1 MALGDGSVEDGDA
14 EAHGDVDDRESATYV
29 VRLASSVV
37 ISVVAGVA
45 TFLAGVGG
53 ATPIPPRYVAPLA
66 LFVTLGLFVAFYVDL
81 TAGRA

>member
-1 MALGDGSVEDGDA
+1 MALGDGSVD
-14 EAHGDVDDRESATYV
+14 GDVDARTDGYDRERAAYV

-53 ATPIPPRYVAPLA
+53 ATRLSPAYAAPLA
-66 LFVTLGLFVAFYVDL
+66 LFVTGGLFVAFYVDL
-81 TAGRA
+81 TDGRA

>member
-1 MALGDGSVEDGDA
+1 MALGDGSLEQGADA
-14 EAHGDVDDRESATYV
+14 TTDERLERDRAAFV
-29 VRLASSVV
+29 LRFVSSIV

-53 ATPIPPRYVAPLA
+53 ATPIPPRYVAPVA
-66 LFVTLGLFVAFYVDL
+66 LFVTVGLLVAFYVDL

>member
-14 EAHGDVDDRESATYV
+14 DPRSDAYDWRGAAYL
-29 VRLASSVV
+29 VRLVSSVV

-53 ATPIPPRYVAPLA
+53 ATPLPPRYVAPIA
-66 LFVTLGLFVAFYVDL
+66 LFVTVGLFTAFYVDL
-81 TAGRA
+81 SAGRA